1 MRIDL
6 LLKYLCLVKSRSS
19 AKNLCGKGDVHID
32 GRAVRPSATAKEGDR
47 LTIINR
53 SGTLEVKVLQLPD
66 KQLSRALAPDYYER
80 ISWTSAEGIDLDY

>member
-19 AKNLCGKGDVHID
+19 AKNLCGKGDVRID
-32 GRAVRPSATAKEGDR
+32 GRAVRPSATVKEGDR
-47 LTIINR
+47 LTIVDR
-53 SGTLEVKVLQLPD
+53 RGTLEVKVLQLPI

-80 ISWTSAEGIDLDY
+80 VNWTSAEDIDLGY